1 MGSLVWCLVTSSVRE
16 IWRGGVAGLI
26 FKLVQPVSCLLVEAS
41 LALER
46 WWDAASCM
54 IGALLAF
61 QIAGLKLAMFMG
73 LVYQSLSQYLCSCSG

>member
-1 MGSLVWCLVTSSVRE
+1 MVWCLVTSSVRE

-26 FKLVQPVSCLLVEAS
+26 FKLVPPVSCLVVEAS

-46 WWDAASCM
+46 WWDAAPCM

-61 QIAGLKLAMFMG
+61 
-73 LVYQSLSQYLCSCSG
+73 